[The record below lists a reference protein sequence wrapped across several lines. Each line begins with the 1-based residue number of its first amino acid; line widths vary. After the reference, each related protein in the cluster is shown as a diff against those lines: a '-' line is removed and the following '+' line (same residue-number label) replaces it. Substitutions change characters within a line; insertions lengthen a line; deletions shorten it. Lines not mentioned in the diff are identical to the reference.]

1 ATKYTRTYELA
12 PGADIAQVRMRFTG
26 ARPREVNA
34 AGDLILERAA
44 GNLVEGKPEIY
55 QERGGHKTPI
65 SGGYQIASEGAVGFW
80 LGAYD
85 RACPLIVVDSNEVT

>member
-1 ATKYTRTYELA
+1 
-12 PGADIAQVRMRFTG
+12 MRFTG

-65 SGGYQIASEGAVGFW
+65 SGGYQIASGSLIAR
-80 LGAYD
+80 LAARRPMQ
-85 RACPLIVVDSNEVT
+85 RA